1 MKNIGA
7 MLKQR
12 AVISPQLG
20 AYVEPS
26 ANVRMDYTQMNAL
39 ANKCASVLTSLGLGK
54 GDRVALLMPNCVEFC
69 CLFYGAAKIG
79 AVAVPLNTRLAAP
92 ELEFILSDSGS
103 KVLVYGE
110 AFAAVAEAI
119 KADTNYHCTVIDWVP
134 VAGGSGSL
142 AERLG
147 AADADEPAVECGG
160 SDNLFI
166 MYTSGT
172 TGHPKGVVHTHD
184 SVHTAATSKALP
196 ADSPY
201 QALVRLPRPV
211 CHGAALTQ

>member
-7 MLKQR
+7 MLKER
-12 AVISPQLG
+12 AVVSPQLE

-26 ANVRMDYTQMNAL
+26 ANLRMDYTQMNAL
-39 ANKCASVLTSLGLGK
+39 ANQCASMLTSLGVGE

-103 KVLVYGE
+103 NVLVYGE
-110 AFAAVAEAI
+110 AFAAVAEVI
-119 KADTNYHCTVIDWVP
+119 KAGTNYSCTVNDWVP
-134 VAGGSGSL
+134 AAGSSGSL
-142 AERLG
+142 AERLK
-147 AADADEPAVECGG
+147 AADANEPAGEYGG

-172 TGHPKGVVHTHD
+172 TGQPKGVVQFHATHRARF
-184 SVHTAATSKALP
+184 SSGCSAKSTC
-196 ADSPY
+196 DSPDMM
-201 QALVRLPRPV
+201 QKPAKRIRSI
-211 CHGAALTQ
+211 CI